1 MFEVVVDFSLFFLLD
16 VTNLGCNGLCSVIRY
31 ELFIISLTMIAS
43 PSFFRVIDTSSVC
56 CCAPLCVLYF
66 TQVRRSS

>member
-31 ELFIISLTMIAS
+31 EVFIISLTMIAS
-43 PSFFRVIDTSSVC
+43 PSFF
-56 CCAPLCVLYF
+56 
-66 TQVRRSS
+66 

>member
-43 PSFFRVIDTSSVC
+43 PSFF
-56 CCAPLCVLYF
+56 
-66 TQVRRSS
+66 